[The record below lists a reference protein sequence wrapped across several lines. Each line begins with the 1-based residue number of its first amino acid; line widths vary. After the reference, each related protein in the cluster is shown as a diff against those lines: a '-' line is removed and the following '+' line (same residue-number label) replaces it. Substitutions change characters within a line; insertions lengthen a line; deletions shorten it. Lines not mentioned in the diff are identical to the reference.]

1 MKRLLKRILAL
12 SGCVLLL
19 LTVVLSPAAAYDAYD
34 PYAELNISF
43 TDEFAIP
50 SDLTTEDKVVVSAVG
65 GGLVVRDGQYN
76 GSYTNEVYTSEL
88 VYQPSGRLVYRLYDY
103 TTGAELINLYTTY
116 YAGQGCWAGYLD
128 GVIISNSLCFTLNQS
143 SFCFY
148 GGRATAFDDGLI
160 LKINSSQQVIY
171 SLITP
176 ESSLLG
182 QIEQA
187 QREAYNEGM
196 IAGQQQGYSE
206 GYKKG
211 QEDASLGEGSAWQA
225 AYDSGY
231 NDGLWQGKQEGQTDA
246 LNSTSTLKDFLI
258 AIVTA
263 PGYLIDSILDFN
275 LLGINVA
282 VFVKTLLTLGIS
294 ALIVWA
300 IFKIV
305 KG

>member
-19 LTVVLSPAAAYDAYD
+19 LTAVLLPAAAYDANN

-50 SDLTTEDKVVVSAVG
+50 PGQTNEDKVVASAVG

-128 GVIISNSLCFTLNQS
+128 GVNIPNSLGFTLNQS

-148 GGRATAFDDGLI
+148 GGSATSFDTGLI
-160 LKINSSQQVIY
+160 MRINSQQKVIY

-176 ESSLLG
+176 DDSLLW
-182 QIEQA
+182 QIEDA
-187 QREAYNEGM
+187 ERNAYNEGI

-211 QEDASLGEGSAWQA
+211 QEDASLGDSDAWQA
-225 AYDSGY
+225 AYNSGY

-282 VFVKTLLTLGIS
+282 VLVKTLLTLGIS
-294 ALIVWA
+294 ALIVWG